1 MKKFKQWMMSE
12 KEAEVMKR
20 ALYFKNQ
27 DKAFKQFLPAHEN
40 ELCCIL
46 KPFGLLLNWK
56 ECAGMEHTFVS
67 LNKAFFNCLNK
78 FLFLGCFLGIPLC
91 LIIFDIIFVCS
102 LLICLIASVLKLII
116 FPTSLCLTVPS
127 SVQSLY
133 TDYLLLPLLKMTIVV
148 MYVQKAFSKLLGHFF
163 LVNHLNSLSYCVP
176 PLLPIT
182 VRAPIN
188 SLTTSTPIT
197 KTVNAFIDTGA
208 SKSCIS
214 ATLAKELN
222 LAEKPAEVIHY
233 AGDVQVELVDIEVSG
248 FQPDQNQNH
257 EVVSAQFTPVRI
269 ERTLIDITSKT
280 KYWHSSSQLTKI
292 GRLVDV
298 PVVTVADKDPNN
310 FSPYD
315 IQAGGLMI
323 GADLIPSLLITTSAS
338 PRVIPITFNLNA
350 VETRLGYYLQ
360 GSQCSAL
367 DFFFC

>member
-1 MKKFKQWMMSE
+1 M
-12 KEAEVMKR
+12 
-20 ALYFKNQ
+20 
-27 DKAFKQFLPAHEN
+27 
-40 ELCCIL
+40 L
-46 KPFGLLLNWK
+46 KLLLI
-56 ECAGMEHTFVS
+56 
-67 LNKAFFNCLNK
+67 L
-78 FLFLGCFLGIPLC
+78 
-91 LIIFDIIFVCS
+91 
-102 LLICLIASVLKLII
+102 
-116 FPTSLCLTVPS
+116 TSLCFTVPS
-127 SVQSLY
+127 AVQSLY
-133 TDYLLLPLLKMTIVV
+133 TDHLLLPLLDATVESRWFLKI
-148 MYVQKAFSKLLGHFF
+148 FFFKLGYFLG
-163 LVNHLNSLSYCVP
+163 VYQWPVSHLDSLSYLVP

-182 VRAPIN
+182 VRAPTN
-188 SLTTSTPIT
+188 STTSTPIT

-208 SKSCIS
+208 SESCIS
-214 ATLAKELN
+214 ATLARELN

-315 IQAGGLMI
+315 IQAHQLMI
-323 GADLIPSLLITTSAS
+323 GTDLIPSLLITTSAS
-338 PRVIPITFNLNA
+338 PRVIPITSNLNA

-360 GSQCSAL
+360 GSQGRAL
-367 DFFFC
+367 DLFFCHFQAKFS